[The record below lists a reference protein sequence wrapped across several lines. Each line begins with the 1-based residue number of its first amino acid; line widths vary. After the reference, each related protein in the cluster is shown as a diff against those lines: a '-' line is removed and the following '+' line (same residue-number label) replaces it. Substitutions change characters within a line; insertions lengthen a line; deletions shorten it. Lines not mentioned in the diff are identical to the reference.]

1 MKKLQHFEI
10 RGRIFDYLSYLT
22 DREQDVAV
30 YGTFST
36 TGTID
41 SDIPQV
47 LNLGLLLFLLHLNN
61 LSRSLETSNF
71 IHFYDD
77 TTVFLSHPNSDALN
91 VSFNEELCEVSEWL
105 RVNRLFINV
114 EKNMPYDNKQ

>member
-1 MKKLQHFEI
+1 MLEMKKLQHFEI

-47 LNLGLLLFLLHLNN
+47 
-61 LSRSLETSNF
+61 
-71 IHFYDD
+71 
-77 TTVFLSHPNSDALN
+77 
-91 VSFNEELCEVSEWL
+91 
-105 RVNRLFINV
+105 
-114 EKNMPYDNKQ
+114 